1 MRPAQIQG
9 VEKQTLTSWWE
20 ELQAHITKG
29 MVSGR
34 GGELGLFVRSVYQ
47 SLSEMSWSRVTLSLR
62 APSSSPLFFSLSHV
76 WISSRKYMEALRA
89 ACSLIAIMREA
100 SLRTRTTHK
109 GRQTRRIA
117 EEKCHSSLD
126 HVDIWIKPTL
136 PLGFTDT
143 CASKFWY
150 HSSLRDWNFLFETK
164 RHLSDTA
171 I

>member
-1 MRPAQIQG
+1 MRGITSSHHKGHGFREKWRIRG
-9 VEKQTLTSWWE
+9 VFT
-20 ELQAHITKG
+20 I
-29 MVSGR
+29 
-34 GGELGLFVRSVYQ
+34 
-47 SLSEMSWSRVTLSLR
+47 SLPESEWNVMIKSDSFSPCFPFL
-62 APSSSPLFFSLSHV
+62 PSFFSLSHV

-89 ACSLIAIMREA
+89 ACSLIGIMKEA
-100 SLRTRTTHK
+100 SLRTRTTHR
-109 GRQTRRIA
+109 GRQTQRIA
-117 EEKCHSSLD
+117 EEKCHSPLD

-150 HSSLRDWNFLFETK
+150 HSSLCDWNFLFETK